1 MGAIFRREFKAF
13 FTNPIGYVVLAV
25 LFAVSGYFFYAYNM
39 YSGMANL
46 NGVFGGLFTVSL
58 LVIPFLTMRLFS
70 EEKRQKTDQALLTAP
85 TGLTGIVLGKYFAAL
100 ALFTIG
106 ISVTLVYAIVI
117 AMQVTPDWLVLTG
130 NYVGLILVGGL
141 VVSIGVF
148 ISSLTESQ
156 IIAALGTLAVSLLL
170 MSVDVFATIFNSISW
185 ITTVTEFL
193 SVSSRYNDFTAGL
206 LQYDNVLFFLTLQA
220 LFIFL
225 TVRVLDSKRWN

>member
-1 MGAIFRREFKAF
+1 MGAIFKREFKAF

-25 LFAVSGYFFYAYNM
+25 LFCISGYFFYAYNM
-39 YSGMANL
+39 YGGMGNL
-46 NGVFGGLFTVSL
+46 NGVFGGLYTISL

-85 TGLTGIVLGKYFAAL
+85 TGLTGIVMGKFFAAL
-100 ALFTIG
+100 ALFAIG
-106 ISVTLVYAIVI
+106 ISVTLIYAVI
-117 AMQVTPDWLVLTG
+117 IALQTTPDWLVLIG
-130 NYVGLILVGGL
+130 NYVGLILLGSL
-141 VVSIGVF
+141 VVAIGVL

-170 MSVDVFATIFNSISW
+170 MSVDVFASIFSSISW

-193 SVSSRYNDFTAGL
+193 SVSSRYNDFTSGL
-206 LQYDNVLFFLTLQA
+206 LQYDNVIFFLTLQA

>member
-1 MGAIFRREFKAF
+1 MGAIFKREFKAF

-39 YSGMANL
+39 YSGMSSL

-85 TGLTGIVLGKYFAAL
+85 TGLTGIVMGKYFAAL
-100 ALFTIG
+100 ALFVIG
-106 ISVTLVYAIVI
+106 ISITLVYAIVI
-117 AMQVTPDWLVLTG
+117 AMQATPDWLVLTG

-185 ITTVTEFL
+185 ISTVTEFL

-206 LQYDNVLFFLTLQA
+206 LQYDNVLFFVTLQA